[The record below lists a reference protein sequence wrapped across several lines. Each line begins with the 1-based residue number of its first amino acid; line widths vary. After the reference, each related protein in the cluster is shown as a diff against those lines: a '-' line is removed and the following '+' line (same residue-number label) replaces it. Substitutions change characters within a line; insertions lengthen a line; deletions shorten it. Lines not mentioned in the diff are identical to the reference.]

1 MWHQP
6 LSPKGDLISLLNINI
21 LHKKN
26 IMEQNIETNS
36 NSNSPSGARGSIL
49 VFDNYD
55 SFTYNL
61 VHEVKKLGYTN
72 IEVHRNDQIPLQE
85 IARFD
90 KIILSPGPGV
100 PSESGILLEVIRTY
114 AATKSILG
122 VCLGEQ
128 AIAEAFGGT
137 LINLSEV
144 HHGVT
149 SMINVLEKDV
159 LFNNLPTTLEVGRYH
174 SWAAERSTLPECLT
188 ITAVDE
194 EGMIMA
200 LAHKTY
206 DVRGVQF
213 HPESVLTPDGLQMLK
228 NWLES

>member
-1 MWHQP
+1 M
-6 LSPKGDLISLLNINI
+6 K
-21 LHKKN
+21 
-26 IMEQNIETNS
+26 
-36 NSNSPSGARGSIL
+36 IL

-61 VHEVKKLGYTN
+61 VHAVKKLGYN
-72 IEVHRNDQIPLQE
+72 DVEVHRNDKITLGD

-90 KIILSPGPGV
+90 KIILSPGPGI
-100 PSESGILLEVIRTY
+100 PSESGILLDVIRTY
-114 AATKSILG
+114 APSKSILG

-144 HHGVT
+144 HHGIS
-149 SMINVLEKDV
+149 SMVDVLEKDV
-159 LFNNLPTTLEVGRYH
+159 LFDGLPKRLEVGRYH
-174 SWAAERSTLPECLT
+174 SWAAEKATLPECLT

-200 LAHKTY
+200 LAHKEY

-213 HPESVLTPDGLQMLK
+213 HPESVLTPDGEQMLK
-228 NWLES
+228 NWLSSPNFSEGRE